1 MSAVTARFWDPEGVR
16 FGVPTWPWRL
26 APAGLATRRQ
36 LAAAGLRPAGQ
47 PAAGQV
53 VWLSRRRVPAGR
65 PPAVRWALLYR
76 VELAA
81 PRREP
86 SIAQLVA
93 LAKADQARRTC
104 RTCGRVRGYVIP
116 RRLGECLDCAPE
128 YAAARGAENAAA
140 VTGGADVSVGRA
152 A

>member
-1 MSAVTARFWDPEGVR
+1 VNGRRYWDPDGVR

-36 LAAAGLRPAGQ
+36 LAAAGLRPGGQ
-47 PAAGQV
+47 PVAGQV

-65 PPAVRWALLYR
+65 PPAERFALLYR
-76 VELAA
+76 IELAA

-86 SIAQLVA
+86 SVAQLVA

-116 RRLGECLDCAPE
+116 RRLGECLDCAPD
-128 YAAARGAENAAA
+128 YTAAAGGGAENAVA
-140 VTGGADVSVGRA
+140 GSGAGVVSVGRA